1 MAVDYLVRVRAMAV
15 PDFQTIMRPLLA
27 HHADGEE
34 HEIGATRLALADV
47 FGLSDED
54 RAERIPSGR
63 VTTLQ
68 NRVGWATTYLFR
80 AGLLERSRRA
90 HYRITSRG
98 KQILDRYPDRVDL
111 SVLNQFDEFQDFRRT
126 DSESS
131 GGSSSSEQAQAD
143 SATAEERIDAGYRE
157 LRAALG
163 AELLD
168 RVREQSWEFF
178 ERLVLEVLRAMGYGG
193 PEGAVERLGGHGSDG
208 GVDGVIRQDALG
220 LELIYVQ
227 AKAWEKPVGRQEL
240 QGFVGA
246 LHGKQASKGIFITTS
261 RFTPEAQ
268 QYVETVSSR
277 VILIDGRRLADLMI
291 ERGVGV
297 STRETYELK
306 EVDLS
311 YFAGEEE
318 VVAAS

>member
-1 MAVDYLVRVRAMAV
+1 VAV
-15 PDFQTIMRPLLA
+15 PDFQTIMRPLLV

-34 HEIGATRLALADV
+34 HEIGDTRLALADI
-47 FGLSDED
+47 FGLTDEE

-68 NRVGWATTYLFR
+68 NRVGWAATYLLR
-80 AGLLERSRRA
+80 AGLLERPHRA
-90 HYRITSRG
+90 HYRLTSRG
-98 KQILDRYPDRVDL
+98 REILDQHPERVDL
-111 SVLNQFDEFQDFRRT
+111 SVLNQFEEFQEFRRT
-126 DSESS
+126 DTGTSS
-131 GGSSSSEQAQAD
+131 GGAITAEQTVAD

-157 LRAALG
+157 LHAALG

-227 AKAWEKPVGRQEL
+227 AKSWEKPVGRQEL

-277 VILIDGRRLADLMI
+277 VILIDGRRLAELMI
-291 ERGVGV
+291 ERDVGV
-297 STRETYELK
+297 STRETYEVK
-306 EVDLS
+306 EVNLS

-318 VVAAS
+318 VAAGGS

>member
-1 MAVDYLVRVRAMAV
+1 MAV
-15 PDFQTIMRPLLA
+15 PDFQTIMRPLLDL
-27 HHADGEE
+27 HADGDE
-34 HEIGATRLALADV
+34 HEIATTRGEVAD
-47 FGLSDED
+47 FFDLTPDD
-54 RAERIPSGR
+54 LAERIPSGR

-68 NRVGWATTYLFR
+68 NRVGWATTYLLR
-80 AGLLERSRRA
+80 AGLLERPRRA
-90 HYRITSRG
+90 HYRITPRG
-98 KQILDRYPDRVDL
+98 REILTQHPERVDL
-111 SVLNQFDEFQDFRRT
+111 SVLNHFEEFQDFRRT
-126 DSESS
+126 GAEGSDGTIASEP
-131 GGSSSSEQAQAD
+131 APTD

-157 LRAALG
+157 LRAALS

-227 AKAWEKPVGRQEL
+227 AKSWERPVGRQEL
-240 QGFVGA
+240 QGFIGA

-268 QYVETVSSR
+268 EYVETVSSR
-277 VILIDGRRLADLMI
+277 VILIDGRRLAELMI

-311 YFAGEEE
+311 YFASEE
-318 VVAAS
+318 AGPG

>member
-1 MAVDYLVRVRAMAV
+1 MAV
-15 PDFQTIMRPLLA
+15 PDFQTIMRPLLDL
-27 HHADGEE
+27 HGDGEE
-34 HEIGATRLALADV
+34 HEIATTHGQVAD
-47 FGLSDED
+47 FFDLSPEE

-68 NRVGWATTYLFR
+68 NRVGWATTYLLR
-80 AGLLERSRRA
+80 AGMLERPRRA
-90 HYRITSRG
+90 HYRITPRG
-98 KQILDRYPDRVDL
+98 RETLAQHPERVDL
-111 SVLNQFDEFQDFRRT
+111 SVLNHFEEFQDFRRT
-126 DSESS
+126 ESEGS
-131 GGSSSSEQAQAD
+131 GGSAASEPGTTE

-157 LRAALG
+157 LRAALS

-168 RVREQSWEFF
+168 RVREQSWDFF

-227 AKAWEKPVGRQEL
+227 AKSWEKPVGRQEL
-240 QGFVGA
+240 QGFIGA

-268 QYVETVSSR
+268 AYVETVSSR
-277 VILIDGRRLADLMI
+277 VILIDGRRLAELMI
-291 ERGVGV
+291 DHGVGV
-297 STRETYELK
+297 NTREAYELK

-311 YFAGEEE
+311 YFLPEEGID
-318 VVAAS
+318 AS

>member
-1 MAVDYLVRVRAMAV
+1 MAV

-27 HHADGEE
+27 FHADGEE
-34 HEIGATRLALADV
+34 HEVATTRGLVAD
-47 FGLSDED
+47 FFDLSPEEQ
-54 RAERIPSGR
+54 AERIPSGR

-68 NRVGWATTYLFR
+68 NRVGWATTYLLR
-80 AGLLERSRRA
+80 AGMLERPRRA
-90 HYRITSRG
+90 HYRITPRG
-98 KQILDRYPDRVDL
+98 KETLAKHPERVDL
-111 SVLNQFDEFQDFRRT
+111 SVLNQFEEFQDFRRT
-126 DSESS
+126 ESE
-131 GGSSSSEQAQAD
+131 GSRAPIATEPSATE

-157 LRAALG
+157 LRAALS
-163 AELLD
+163 ADLLD

-227 AKAWEKPVGRQEL
+227 AKSWEKPVGRQEL
-240 QGFVGA
+240 QGFIGA

-268 QYVETVSSR
+268 AYVETVTSR
-277 VILIDGRRLADLMI
+277 VILIDGRRLAELMI
-291 ERGVGV
+291 DHGVGV
-297 STRETYELK
+297 NTREAYELK

-311 YFAGEEE
+311 YFLPEEG
-318 VVAAS
+318 VDAS